1 MHGVGTN
8 GRGSMFD
15 LCNSTLNQCFVTK
28 RAHLKLS
35 TDENKFDLGRGER
48 GVQKLEFYDQ

>member
-8 GRGSMFD
+8 GMGSKFG
-15 LCNSTLNQCFVTK
+15 LCTFTLKQSFVTK

-35 TDENKFDLGRGER
+35 TDENNFDLGRG
-48 GVQKLEFYDQ
+48 KLGGGAKP